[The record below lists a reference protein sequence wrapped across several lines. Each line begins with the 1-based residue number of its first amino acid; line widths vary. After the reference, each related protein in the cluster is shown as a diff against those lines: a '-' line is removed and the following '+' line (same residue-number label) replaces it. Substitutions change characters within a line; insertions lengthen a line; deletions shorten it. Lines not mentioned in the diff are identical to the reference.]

1 MPPTKLTEGL
11 FDLDEDMKYDMSIV
25 EKIGITPYDK
35 VKELITE
42 QEYEDLPCKYLEAV
56 LYRNKCNKEDFIEI
70 LKLYRE

>member
-1 MPPTKLTEGL
+1 MICLLLK
-11 FDLDEDMKYDMSIV
+11 
-25 EKIGITPYDK
+25 KIGITPYDK

-70 LKLYRE
+70 LNYIESKKKGYKYGYLGKVKR